1 MKDNK
6 KADTFRNEGN
16 SKFRHRKFYE
26 ALIAYNKSLCHAENN
41 SDNLGLAFAN
51 RSVVY
56 FEMKQADKCIENI
69 ELARAHNYQNEARL
83 QERQQKAEKLKQTQ
97 REDPEN
103 DPANFF
109 KLSYPPNKKIP
120 PFADCLEIRQNA
132 QFGRHIITT
141 RALKPGDI
149 VAIEEPAFKCLYETG
164 RYSRCLNCLKM
175 NMLNLIPCD
184 QNCTSG
190 KLFMCLSVKN
200 NKFVFSSNVLR
211 SKLYD
216 RRTQAISWRRVQNR
230 RCYL

>member
-1 MKDNK
+1 MKDSI
-6 KADTFRNEGN
+6 KAEIYRNVGN
-16 SKFRHRKFYE
+16 SKFRRNKFYE
-26 ALIAYNKSLCHAENN
+26 ALISYNKSLCHAETN
-41 SDNLGLAFAN
+41 SDKLGLAYAN
-51 RSVVY
+51 RAAAY
-56 FEMKQADKCIENI
+56 LAMNQADKCIENI

-83 QERQQKAEKLKQTQ
+83 QERQQKAENLKKTQ

-109 KLSYPPNKKIP
+109 KLSYPPNEKYP
-120 PFADCLEIRQNA
+120 PFADCLDVRKNV

-141 RALKPGDI
+141 RDLNPGDV

-190 KLFMCLSVKN
+190 KLF
-200 NKFVFSSNVLR
+200 
-211 SKLYD
+211 
-216 RRTQAISWRRVQNR
+216 I
-230 RCYL
+230 YL